1 MQLKTRWMLV
11 ALAGLALSGCFETEV
26 KIREPGDGA
35 ANDNQAPTIAGT
47 PPREIV
53 EGQTYDF
60 TPTATDADGDGLEFS
75 IAQKPAWAQFNKST
89 GRLWGTPGAG
99 DVGTFANIGISVSD
113 GTAAASLAAFDIS
126 VNAVAA
132 VDGSVTLSWMPP
144 THNDDGTPL
153 TDLAGYRVYYGR
165 DRDNL
170 TQVVELDNPGL
181 TRYVIENL
189 SPDRWFFAMTAVNS
203 VGAESN
209 RSPTAAKTI
218 G

>member
-1 MQLKTRWMLV
+1 MQLKTRWVLV

-26 KIREPGDGA
+26 KTRGPGEVVIDG
-35 ANDNQAPTIAGT
+35 NKVPTITGT

-53 EGQTYDF
+53 EGQAYDF
-60 TPTATDADGDGLEFS
+60 TPTASDADGDGLEFS
-75 IAQKPAWAQFNKST
+75 ISQKPAWAQFSKST

-113 GTAAASLAAFDIS
+113 GSTSASLAAFDIS

-132 VDGSVTLSWMPP
+132 ADSSVTLSWMPP
-144 THNDDGTPL
+144 TQNDDGTPL

-203 VGAESN
+203 VGVESN